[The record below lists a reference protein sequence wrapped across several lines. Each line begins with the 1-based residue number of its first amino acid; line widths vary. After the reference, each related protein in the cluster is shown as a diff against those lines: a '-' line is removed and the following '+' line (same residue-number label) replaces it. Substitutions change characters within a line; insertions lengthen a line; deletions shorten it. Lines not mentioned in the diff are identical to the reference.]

1 VAQFPS
7 MKGRELLRHLARKPL
22 SYVEDPNRSRKGSHR
37 TLVSPIFGEVLL
49 GFHDRADVAPGMVRK
64 VFVRDVGL
72 SQEDA
77 LRHLRGKLTDKDASR
92 YARDHR

>member
-1 VAQFPS
+1 VSQFPS

-22 SYVEDPNRSRKGSHR
+22 LYVEDPNRSRKGSHR

-49 GFHDRADVAPGMVRK
+49 GFHDRADIAPGLVRK

-72 SQEDA
+72 SEEDA
-77 LRHLRGKLTDKDASR
+77 LRHLRRKFTDKDASR
-92 YARDHR
+92 YARDQR